1 MHNSDSNCSYVK
13 RIQKE
18 IGDCTDRFY
27 VYYQYL
33 LRKLRMFHINPQQ
46 KYGSKC
52 LLLHVSTI
60 LLQDLLL

>member
-27 VYYQYL
+27 VYYIYY
-33 LRKLRMFHINPQQ
+33 H
-46 KYGSKC
+46 
-52 LLLHVSTI
+52 TA
-60 LLQDLLL
+60 